1 MTATNSFT
9 QGDVIVRCFV
19 WIQSK
24 DIQAFLGISTLIA
37 GATFSDHC
45 VHMALLYK
53 SLSRRVLHTS
63 AAMKRRITTDA
74 RQILMSPPLISID
87 FPDIWTSS
95 SCSDYSSITTS
106 YDNLQNATVID
117 GRVIAEEITSGITS
131 EVKRMKNSTGNVPGL
146 AVIMVGQRRDSQTYV
161 RNKIAACEEAGIK
174 SEISNL
180 PENCTEDQVLSA
192 LSRFH
197 EDPSIH
203 GILVQLPLPQHLDE
217 GKILNS
223 VHLEKDVDGF
233 HPLNMGN
240 LAMRGREPLF
250 LPCTPKGC
258 IELLIRSGVEIAG
271 KRAVVIG
278 RSNIVGLPTSLL
290 LQRHHAT
297 VSIVHAFTRNPEQIA
312 READI
317 VVAAAGVPNLVRG
330 SWLKPGAVVIDVG
343 TNPIEDPS
351 CEYGYRLI
359 GDVCYEEA
367 SRVAS
372 AITPVPGGVG
382 PVTVAMLLL
391 NTLESA
397 KRALNFT

>member
-1 MTATNSFT
+1 
-9 QGDVIVRCFV
+9 
-19 WIQSK
+19 
-24 DIQAFLGISTLIA
+24 
-37 GATFSDHC
+37 
-45 VHMALLYK
+45 MALLYK
-53 SLSRRVLHTS
+53 SLSRRVLLTS
-63 AAMKRRITTDA
+63 AAMKRRITPDA
-74 RQILMSPPLISID
+74 RQILLSPPLISID
-87 FPDIWTSS
+87 FPDIWNSS
-95 SCSDYSSITTS
+95 SCLDYSSTATS
-106 YDNLQNATVID
+106 YVSVDPMLLADDPQSTTVID
-117 GRVIAEEITSGITS
+117 GRVIADEITSGITS
-131 EVKRMKNSTGNVPGL
+131 EVRRMKNSMGKVPGL
-146 AVIMVGQRRDSQTYV
+146 AVIMVGERRDSQTYV

-174 SEISNL
+174 SEVSSL
-180 PENCTEDQVLSA
+180 PDNCTEDQVLNV
-192 LSRFH
+192 LSHFH

-217 GKILNS
+217 GKILSS
-223 VHLEKDVDGF
+223 VRLEKDVDGF

-258 IELLIRSGVEIAG
+258 IELLIRSGVEISG

-297 VSIVHAFTRNPEQIA
+297 VSIVHAFTRNPEQIT

-343 TNPIEDPS
+343 TNPVEDPS
-351 CEYGYRLI
+351 SEHGYRLI

-382 PVTVAMLLL
+382 PMTVAMLLL

-397 KRALNFT
+397 KRTYSFT